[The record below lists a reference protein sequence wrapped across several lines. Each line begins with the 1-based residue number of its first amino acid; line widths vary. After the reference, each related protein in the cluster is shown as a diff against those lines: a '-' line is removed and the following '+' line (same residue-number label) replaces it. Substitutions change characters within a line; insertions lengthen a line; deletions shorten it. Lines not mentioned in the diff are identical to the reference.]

1 MLFVKTDYKSLGILI
16 SLFWDTT
23 CDWNSLFKLKY
34 GNSLKRYIRKSWLTL
49 LETIGD
55 LRRKL
60 DKANCNNIQG
70 PRMKEE
76 ESDETK
82 QNCNNIHDL
91 VTTKEKE
98 GNH

>member
-1 MLFVKTDYKSLGILI
+1 
-16 SLFWDTT
+16 
-23 CDWNSLFKLKY
+23 
-34 GNSLKRYIRKSWLTL
+34 

-60 DKANCNNIQG
+60 DKAKQHSR

-76 ESDETK
+76 EGDETK

-91 VTTKEKE
+91 VTTKEEE
-98 GNH
+98 GNHQHNNNIQGPRTKEEGDALDMLEVDNKPIF

>member
-1 MLFVKTDYKSLGILI
+1 
-16 SLFWDTT
+16 
-23 CDWNSLFKLKY
+23 
-34 GNSLKRYIRKSWLTL
+34 

-70 PRMKEE
+70 PSMKEE

>member
-1 MLFVKTDYKSLGILI
+1 
-16 SLFWDTT
+16 
-23 CDWNSLFKLKY
+23 
-34 GNSLKRYIRKSWLTL
+34 

-60 DKANCNNIQG
+60 DKANCSNIQR

-91 VTTKEKE
+91 VTTKEEE
-98 GNH
+98 GNHQHNTIATTFKAQE